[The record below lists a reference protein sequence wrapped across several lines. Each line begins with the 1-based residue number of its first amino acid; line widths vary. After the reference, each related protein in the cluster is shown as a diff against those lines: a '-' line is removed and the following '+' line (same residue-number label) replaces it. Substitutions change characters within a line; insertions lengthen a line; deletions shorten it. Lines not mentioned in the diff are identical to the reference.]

1 MREQE
6 TGTNASRTGAERK
19 NRAAAVAQACQGK
32 EKNMQNNTIQ
42 ELEIKVDQTPP
53 QIIFNYEEVRDALEE
68 RMQIYREIEVTET
81 NLPERRRDIATLR
94 KIAKAVE
101 DRRRE
106 VRTAYLAPYQDFE
119 AKTKEL
125 IAIIQQPVDL
135 LSRQVQRYEE
145 RQREAKQKQ
154 IQEYFTK
161 AAAGTHLRFD
171 AVFRKEWRNASVS
184 MKSICAEINDRI
196 RSYQADLDALRAF
209 GSEAEEDALAM
220 YHRTGQLSDAIRIIN
235 EYEAQKRRILE
246 AEERRHREAEA
257 RAARETAERERQEEI
272 RRAEQAARE
281 REELECRIRAE
292 ERARIEEHAREEHAG
307 AEECVCPGERTGA
320 GQRARTEEHTD
331 TPEQGQ
337 NIPLS
342 GTETR
347 ALKGQDIPE
356 EGIAFPGSETNAAAG
371 SIAFPAADFS
381 DTAETGSAEEITAEE
396 LEFPAGPDRTV
407 GRQIAY
413 LITAAPGQHRALEAY
428 LTAQRIRYRK
438 EETN

>member
-1 MREQE
+1 
-6 TGTNASRTGAERK
+6 
-19 NRAAAVAQACQGK
+19 
-32 EKNMQNNTIQ
+32 MQSSTIQ
-42 ELEIKVDQTPP
+42 ELKIKVDQTPP
-53 QIIFNYEEVRDALEE
+53 HITFNYEEVRAALEE

-106 VRTAYLAPYQDFE
+106 VKTAYLAPYQDFE

-161 AAAGTHLRFD
+161 AAVGTHLRFD

-196 RSYQADLDALRAF
+196 RSYRADLEALQAF
-209 GSEAEEDALAM
+209 GSEAEEDALAV

-246 AEERRHREAEA
+246 AEERRRREAEA
-257 RAARETAERERQEEI
+257 QADRETAERKRQEEI
-272 RRAEQAARE
+272 RRAEQTA
-281 REELECRIRAE
+281 
-292 ERARIEEHAREEHAG
+292 
-307 AEECVCPGERTGA
+307 
-320 GQRARTEEHTD
+320 
-331 TPEQGQ
+331 
-337 NIPLS
+337 NMPLS
-342 GTETR
+342 GTETKEP
-347 ALKGQDIPE
+347 KGPEIPE
-356 EGIAFPGSETNAAAG
+356 EGIAFPGLERNAALK
-371 SIAFPAADFS
+371 SIDFPAAALS
-381 DTAETGSAEEITAEE
+381 APAETGSAEENTAGE
-396 LEFPAGPDRTV
+396 LEFPADPDRTG

-428 LTAQRIRYRK
+428 LNAQRIRYRK
-438 EETN
+438 EGTN